1 MPAGTVVD
9 RFNRASLIVFSM
21 LLGAISVGLL
31 AWFAVY
37 YGFNLYLLIAAA
49 SAWSIG
55 MELFRSSSNSIL
67 PDIVESGRLS
77 RTNGVNRAIS
87 STMGSIANA
96 TAGGLILGVGVAEAF
111 TGSSMMFAVSA
122 LAAAFFILPGTRQKS
137 SRHSESRTARRRM
150 GAEIRE
156 GFEWL
161 LGEKGLLQLT
171 ISATVFNF
179 FFSLCFSFLVVYVA
193 SALDADSIVYGAVLG
208 VYAAGYVAGSLLPA
222 YIHPLAH
229 AGKIWVLVYGL
240 AVGLSLFL
248 MGAVPQVSVTI
259 GFSLFIGVC
268 AGLAGNVWL
277 TTAQNMVPA
286 GMRGRY
292 FAIDGVLS
300 FIGGP
305 PAIAVGAVLVS
316 AIGVTETFVFARAMM
331 AGSALIFGSRREL
344 MRLDGRLKSP
354 LAAKNHRD

>member
-96 TAGGLILGVGVAEAF
+96 TAGGPTLGVGVAEAF

-179 FFSLCFSFLVVYVA
+179 FFSLCFSFLVVYAA

-208 VYAAGYVAGSLLPA
+208 GICSRRRCRLATACLHPPSGSCRKNL
-222 YIHPLAH
+222 
-229 AGKIWVLVYGL
+229 
-240 AVGLSLFL
+240 GLSIW
-248 MGAVPQVSVTI
+248 S
-259 GFSLFIGVC
+259 C
-268 AGLAGNVWL
+268 
-277 TTAQNMVPA
+277 
-286 GMRGRY
+286 
-292 FAIDGVLS
+292 
-300 FIGGP
+300 
-305 PAIAVGAVLVS
+305 
-316 AIGVTETFVFARAMM
+316 
-331 AGSALIFGSRREL
+331 SRT
-344 MRLDGRLKSP
+344 
-354 LAAKNHRD
+354 